1 MSELLVQSEGDVLV
15 LRFNRPAKANAI
27 NEPMQVELLRQLDIA
42 AADPACKGVVLGAMG
57 GKIYSAGADLKEFPD
72 LDKAVA
78 ARRRRANL
86 VRTLM
91 ALVDFPKPLVA
102 AIEGKAIGGGTMIAL
117 LADEVL
123 MAPEASLSMPEIRH
137 GMPTPIGL
145 AILAARGGWPAARRM
160 VQADE
165 AVGAMQALERGFA
178 DAVIGEHLVA
188 AAAGRARHLGGF
200 DAKAFAVNK
209 RFANREL
216 RAALQAAA
224 EDADRAQD

>member
-1 MSELLVQSEGDVLV
+1 MSELLVQAEGDVLV
-15 LRFNRPAKANAI
+15 LRFNRPQKANAI

-42 AADPACKGVVLGAMG
+42 AKDPACRGVVIGAMG
-57 GKIYSAGADLKEFPD
+57 GRIYSAGADLKEFPD
-72 LDKAVA
+72 LDKGIA

-86 VRTLM
+86 VGTLM

-102 AIEGKAIGGGTMIAL
+102 AVEGKAIGGGAMIAL

-123 MAPEASLSMPEIRH
+123 LAPGASLSMPEIRH
-137 GMPTPIGL
+137 AMPTPIGL
-145 AILAARGGWPAARRM
+145 VILAARGGWPAAKRM

-165 AVGAMQALERGFA
+165 PVDAAKALERGFA
-178 DAVIGEHLVA
+178 DALVEGDVVA

-200 DAKAFAVNK
+200 DPKAYAVNK
-209 RFANREL
+209 RFASRDL

-224 EDADRAQD
+224 EDAERAQD